1 MRLERWCFVG
11 VLTLTGA
18 CTESGRSFLGT
29 DGDTTAD
36 TTDTAGGDATAEDT
50 TSQDTTPGD
59 TTEGGDTTTT
69 DTATD
74 TDTTTTSLGCAVAE
88 QLFMPYCERCHNQ
101 GDNYPDLGAGAMR
114 HLVNADALAY
124 PGEKLVVPGDL
135 AASFLYRKVH
145 GPAADEGIIMP
156 PPEEDTAPAEG
167 IAALEAWI
175 NGGAPPCEGWEEPG
189 AMTPVLPTPGGAITF
204 NAAPSGFQTT
214 QPGWSEDGTC
224 SAQQWW
230 KYQGET
236 ESANMHPGQDCVGC
250 HQRERGPALSFGGT
264 VYPSLDEASDCRG
277 VSGVKVELI
286 DADDNTFA
294 STTTN
299 NGGNFYFRSRNLTF
313 RPYRVR
319 LTYQGRER
327 EMQLIQSSSGDCNTC
342 HDSSGNNGTLG
353 RVVAP

>member
-1 MRLERWCFVG
+1 MRLERWCFFG

-18 CTESGRSFLGT
+18 CTQSGRSFLGS
-29 DGDTTAD
+29 DGDTSGGDTTGDTSPGDTTGEDTTPDTDTAED
-36 TTDTAGGDATAEDT
+36 TATDTAG
-50 TSQDTTPGD
+50 
-59 TTEGGDTTTT
+59 

-74 TDTTTTSLGCAVAE
+74 TDTTSSLGCAVAE

-101 GDNYPDLGAGAMR
+101 GDNYPDLGAGAMS

-124 PGEKLVVPGDL
+124 PGEKLVVPGNL
-135 AASFLYRKVH
+135 GASFLYKKVH
-145 GPAADEGIIMP
+145 GPSADDGAIMP
-156 PPEEDTAPAEG
+156 PPEEDAAPAEG

-175 NGGAPPCEGWEEPG
+175 NGGAPPCEGWDDPG
-189 AMTPVLPTPGGAITF
+189 PMTQAPTVPGGAITF

-214 QPGWSEDGTC
+214 QPSWSEDGTC

-236 ESANMHPGQDCVGC
+236 ESSSMHPGQDCVGC
-250 HQRERGPALSFGGT
+250 HQRERGPSLSFGGT

-277 VSGVKVELI
+277 VSGVKVELL
-286 DADDNTFA
+286 DVDDVTFA
-294 STTTN
+294 TTTTN
-299 NGGNFYFRSRNLTF
+299 TAGNFYFRSRDKAF
-313 RPYRVR
+313 KPYRVR

-327 EMQLIQSSSGDCNTC
+327 EMQLIQSQSGDCNTC
-342 HDSSGNNGTLG
+342 HDSSGNKGTLG